1 MGGCRSFSP
10 PPFYVSTRR
19 HICVRSIPPFF
30 VYLSRF
36 LFEVIRRTSK
46 ISLRI
51 CNLANIISFVIRPS
65 PGSILAVEK
74 NIDNNHLVFLIRG
87 IWVDGAHSS
96 RALYQPSLFYVSF
109 EPRWPQMSLSSPNSC
124 SSSQSRAEILSLMNS
139 FWGVMLF
146 ILDIKSML

>member
-10 PPFYVSTRR
+10 PHFYVSTRL

-30 VYLSRF
+30 VYFSRF

-65 PGSILAVEK
+65 LGSILAVEK
-74 NIDNNHLVFLIRG
+74 NIDNNHLLFLILG
-87 IWVDGAHSS
+87 IWVDGAHSPF
-96 RALYQPSLFYVSF
+96 AVYQPSLFYVSF
-109 EPRWPQMSLSSPNSC
+109 EPQVDSAQIVMS
-124 SSSQSRAEILSLMNS
+124 
-139 FWGVMLF
+139 
-146 ILDIKSML
+146 D

>member
-1 MGGCRSFSP
+1 MGGCRSFSPP

-74 NIDNNHLVFLIRG
+74 NIDNNRLLFLVRG

-96 RALYQPSLFYVSF
+96 HALYQPSLFYVSF
-109 EPRWPQMSLSSPNSC
+109 EPRWPQMSLSPQFLQ
-124 SSSQSRAEILSLMNS
+124 QSFLCLLSTE
-139 FWGVMLF
+139 
-146 ILDIKSML
+146 

>member
-51 CNLANIISFVIRPS
+51 CNLANIVSFVIRPY

-74 NIDNNHLVFLIRG
+74 NIDNNHHLLFLVRG
-87 IWVDGAHSS
+87 IWVDGAYSS
-96 RALYQPSLFYVSF
+96 HALYQKQSLLEARCGPTGVKALHRYKYV
-109 EPRWPQMSLSSPNSC
+109 MSTSSRIVDYIERIY
-124 SSSQSRAEILSLMNS
+124 Q
-139 FWGVMLF
+139 V
-146 ILDIKSML
+146 